1 MAGLPRRQG
10 LGRGCDGTEV
20 QAHGHKDGCRTACT
34 RSWEGRCGV
43 GAFRFPPS
51 RTRLVLGEQ
60 RSTARHGS
68 WTAAG
73 KPHLRC
79 REPREGSTSRKKE
92 SEQLRSGQDEAGELT
107 SVPVRDQASLAWK
120 DTVSVARQE
129 ESRHERPQARWKV
142 GQGARSESRDD
153 FRKVLPGKE
162 ERSARCGALG

>member
-20 QAHGHKDGCRTACT
+20 QTHGHKDGCRTACT

-43 GAFRFPPS
+43 GAFGFPPS

-73 KPHLRC
+73 KPHLCC
-79 REPREGSTSRKKE
+79 REPRERSTSRKKE
-92 SEQLRSGQDEAGELT
+92 SEQLRSGQDEARELT
-107 SVPVRDQASLAWK
+107 SVPVRDQAGIAGLERHGFGGPSRGKQTRAASGE
-120 DTVSVARQE
+120 V
-129 ESRHERPQARWKV
+129 ESR
-142 GQGARSESRDD
+142 ARS
-153 FRKVLPGKE
+153 LI
-162 ERSARCGALG
+162 